1 MPEQERM
8 KEFDPNSFPK
18 KLNLGCGTDRRDDFL
33 NIDFDSSHYPDLLGD
48 VSDLHQLPSDYYEN
62 IVAFDILEH
71 IPRLK
76 CLNTLIEWNRLLQ
89 HRGRIEIRVPDLL
102 GLLSQFQKK
111 ENETFEAQQVLVRNL
126 FGTQCYL
133 GDFHQIGFTTTL
145 ISHFLFDAGF
155 KVLLVKQVDGWLL
168 NILAEKERCVE
179 VDEIYAIGDDV
190 TFISQVFYAKLYRY
204 PIESDTLHYLN
215 VLKSGMPREAVVEA
229 IELSAEYS
237 SASEVHPD
245 CAHLLDLESDIEFI
259 SELYDHLLSR
269 PADREGLNYYKNMLE
284 KGGLRKAVINSLKS
298 SEEYKEKNP

>member
-1 MPEQERM
+1 M
-8 KEFDPNSFPK
+8 KEFDPNSYPK

-33 NIDFDSSHYPDLLGD
+33 NIDFDTSHYPDLVGD
-48 VSDLHQLPSDYYEN
+48 VSDLHQLPSEYYEH

-76 CLNTLIEWNRLLQ
+76 CLHTLIEWNRLLQ

-111 ENETFEAQQVLVRNL
+111 ENQSVEAQQVLVRNL

-133 GDFHQIGFTTTL
+133 GDFHQIGFTRTL
-145 ISHFLFDAGF
+145 ISSFLFDAGF
-155 KVLLVKQVDGWLL
+155 KVLLFNEVDGWLL
-168 NILAEKERCVE
+168 NVLAEKERPVE
-179 VDEIYAIGDDV
+179 IDEIYAIGDDV
-190 TFISQVFYAKLYRY
+190 TFISQAFYAKLYRY

-215 VLKSGMPREAVVEA
+215 ILESGMPREAVVEA

-245 CAHLLDLESDIEFI
+245 CAHLLDLESDGEFVNK
-259 SELYDHLLSR
+259 LFMHLLSR
-269 PADREGLNYYKNMLE
+269 PTDREGLHYYETMLK
-284 KGGLRKAVINSLKS
+284 KGGLRKAVINSIKS
-298 SEEYKEKNP
+298 SEEYRDKNS